1 MINKKLVNYL
11 PSTFGVYIFKRKNE
25 ILYVG
30 KSINIKVRV
39 LSHLKNA
46 LMDKKDFLIISL
58 SDSVESKITENEF
71 KALLLESY
79 LIKKHQPKYNVI
91 CKDGKSYLYI
101 KITIKDNFPK
111 ILLCRKEDDGKSIYF
126 GPFSSVKVVTELI
139 NDIRHVIPFC
149 TQKNISKH
157 PCFYS
162 KIGLCNPC
170 PNKALTTVQK
180 KEYKNNIKKVTA
192 ILNGKTELII
202 KNLNRQLKTL
212 IKEEKFEEA
221 IIIRNKIF
229 RLERLIHFP
238 LTNNDFFTSKIVNY
252 SNDLNKM
259 IKSYYPNLKRIK
271 RIEGYDISNLGQD
284 YATASMVVV
293 ENNIFDKKQ
302 YRKFKIKNIKNRSDS
317 NRLNEVMTRRLKNNW
332 PIPDLMIIDG
342 GIPQVLEIVRLIKSL
357 NKNIPVIGIA
367 KNPDRLVVG
376 VDNFP
381 VIKPSLFSKGFNLIR
396 SIRDES
402 HRFAKKYHLFLR
414 DKDFLI

>member
-11 PSTFGVYIFKRKNE
+11 PSTFGVYLFKRKNE

-30 KSINIKVRV
+30 KSINIKARV

-46 LMDKKDFLIISL
+46 LMDKKEFLIISL
-58 SDSVESKITENEF
+58 SDSVESKVTENEF

-79 LIKKHQPKYNVI
+79 LIKKSQPKYNAI

-111 ILLCRKEDDGKSIYF
+111 ILLCRKEDDEKSIYF
-126 GPFSSVKVVTELI
+126 GPFSSVKVATELI

-149 TQKNISKH
+149 TQKNITKH

-170 PNKALTTVQK
+170 PNKITSLIQK
-180 KEYKNNIKKVTA
+180 KHYRKNINQ
-192 ILNGKTELII
+192 ILALLKGKTNLMI
-202 KNLNRQLKTL
+202 KNLYRQLKKN

-221 IIIRNKIF
+221 IIIRNKIL

-238 LTNNDFFTSKIVNY
+238 LTNNDFFTSRIVNY

-259 IKSYYPNLKRIK
+259 IKSYYPNLKSIK

-284 YATASMVVV
+284 YATASMVVI

-302 YRKFKIKNIKNRSDS
+302 YRKFRIKNIKNRSDFD
-317 NRLNEVMTRRLKNNW
+317 RLNEVLTRRLKNNW

-342 GIPQVLEIVRLIKSL
+342 GISQVQEIVRLIKSL

-367 KNPDRLVVG
+367 KNPDHLVIG

-402 HRFAKKYHLFLR
+402 HRFARKYHLFLR